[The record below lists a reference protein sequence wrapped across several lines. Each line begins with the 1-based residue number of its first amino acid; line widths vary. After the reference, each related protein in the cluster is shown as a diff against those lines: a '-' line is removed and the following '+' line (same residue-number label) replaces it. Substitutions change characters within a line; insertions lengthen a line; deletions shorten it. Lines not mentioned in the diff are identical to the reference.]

1 MKKKTSLLQWF
12 AIKLFQNNMN
22 MIVRDIRQA
31 PQIKKV
37 KPYVNVQLRSKS
49 PIYVLSVILLYNLMK
64 LLYSKCNKTYNLWYQ
79 LA

>member
-1 MKKKTSLLQWF
+1 
-12 AIKLFQNNMN
+12 

-37 KPYVNVQLRSKS
+37 TPYVNVQLRSKS

-64 LLYSKCNKTYNLWYQ
+64 LLYSKCNRTYNL
-79 LA
+79 

>member
-64 LLYSKCNKTYNLWYQ
+64 LLYSKCN
-79 LA
+79 